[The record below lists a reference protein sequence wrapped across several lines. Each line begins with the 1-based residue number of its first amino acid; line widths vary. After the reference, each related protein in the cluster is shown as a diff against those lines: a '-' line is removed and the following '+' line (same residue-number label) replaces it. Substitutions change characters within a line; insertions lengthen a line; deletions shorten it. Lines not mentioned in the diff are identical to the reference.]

1 MQLNTIRKITL
12 KAFCRLD
19 DISAEEEELLHCFYD
34 AAVGYMSGAGVREP
48 PEYTPRRAQYDLCV
62 NYLVLDSWDR
72 RDVSFV
78 GGASS
83 ENPAFRRLLNQMK
96 LTEPDVS
103 NLDTSGSGEE
113 VRP

>member
-1 MQLNTIRKITL
+1 MQLDAIRKVTL

-19 DISAEEEELLHCFYD
+19 DISVEEEELLHHLYD
-34 AAVGYMSGAGVREP
+34 AAVGYMSQAGIREP
-48 PEYTPRRAQYDLCV
+48 PRDTPRRAQYDLCV

-72 RDVSFV
+72 RDASFV
-78 GGASS
+78 GAASS

-103 NLDTSGSGEE
+103 NLDTSDPGEGE
-113 VRP
+113 PS